1 MAAISEYPLVGSPI
15 IRGDPLTIP
24 VNIKVRGVEQDVSN
38 WIWRAHI
45 RRSYDSALI
54 DAFNI
59 EVVTPD
65 GGTVPSQVLLSLDT
79 SQTANLKT
87 GYVFDLE
94 QLVTAATP
102 QTWRTWWICTKIT
115 VQKDVSHDG

>member
-1 MAAISEYPLVGSPI
+1 MAAITDYPIVGGPI

-24 VNIKVRGVEQDVSN
+24 VTIKVNGVEQDVST

-45 RRSYDSALI
+45 RRSYDAALI
-54 DAFNI
+54 DEFTI

-65 GGTVPSQVLLSLDT
+65 GSDVPCQVLLSLDT
-79 SQTANLKT
+79 FQTANLKT

-94 QLVTAATP
+94 QMVDNATP
-102 QTWRTWWICTKIT
+102 ETWRTWWICTGIT
-115 VQKDVSHDG
+115 VQKDVSHA